1 MVKIAWLQIM
11 FTGIIWLDYIMRPL
25 VEELVQEVAVQAE
38 FAEVDIPHEQPT
50 ETSPIDTQEVSI
62 WQWHLTHGAW
72 NTHDHIVYTLI
83 DGWLL

>member
-1 MVKIAWLQIM
+1 M

-50 ETSPIDTQEVSI
+50 ETSPVDTQEVSI
-62 WQWHLTHGAW
+62 
-72 NTHDHIVYTLI
+72 
-83 DGWLL
+83 